1 MIKKIAKKYRS
12 TDVVPFNKMIES
24 VQHGKSL
31 NQIKSNQR
39 LLTLCASL
47 DPFVDVVYAEL
58 DGLRKFHVYIRKYI
72 NIAIEHIPGTPIE
85 VFLGKNRRPFTFP
98 SLRSYALFFYN
109 SKLVRQYRHIMYVPK
124 LPKRLMLFEPW
135 RVNIEWKSDD
145 SPRSREVKNSPRDRR
160 DSSSEYSD
168 CSSGTEYRTDEDS
181 DFECEGWDWGDIAM
195 ELQERRERRAQRKK
209 KKNY

>member
-1 MIKKIAKKYRS
+1 MINKIAKKYRP
-12 TDVVPFNKMIES
+12 TDVVPFNTMIES
-24 VQHGKSL
+24 VRKGKSL

-47 DPFVDVVYAEL
+47 DPFVDMVYAEL

-72 NIAIEHIPGTPIE
+72 KIATERIPGTPIE
-85 VFLGKNRRPFTFP
+85 VLLGKNRRSFTFP
-98 SLRSYALFFYN
+98 SLRAYALFFYN

-135 RVNIEWKSDD
+135 RVTIEWKPDGSPRRQEVKHSPSDD
-145 SPRSREVKNSPRDRR
+145 
-160 DSSSEYSD
+160 DS
-168 CSSGTEYRTDEDS
+168 CSSGSKYRTDEDS

-209 KKNY
+209 IEKNS